1 MSAHVG
7 LTAELTKVRG
17 GGEKIVIRDA
27 EGMVMELV
35 VLAPEPGPRGRDHKN
50 VRLQFKSPFSRPKV
64 VGLWGGK
71 DETVVVIEPHSSAEW
86 H

>member
-27 EGMVMELV
+27 EGMVRELWPMPPNRG
-35 VLAPEPGPRGRDHKN
+35 LGAPP
-50 VRLQFKSPFSRPKV
+50 
-64 VGLWGGK
+64 
-71 DETVVVIEPHSSAEW
+71 
-86 H
+86 

>member
-7 LTAELTKVRG
+7 LTAELKRVRG

-35 VLAPEPGPRGRDHKN
+35 VLAPESGLGGATIRTFASSSSHPSRD
-50 VRLQFKSPFSRPKV
+50 RR
-64 VGLWGGK
+64 
-71 DETVVVIEPHSSAEW
+71 
-86 H
+86 

>member
-1 MSAHVG
+1 MSSHLG
-7 LTAELTKVRG
+7 LTVQRAELRG
-17 GGEKIVIRDA
+17 GGEKVVIGDT

-35 VLAPEPGPRGRDHKN
+35 VLGPEAGPRGRDHKN
-50 VRLQFKSPFSRPKV
+50 VRLLFKAPFSRPKV